1 MPEITPA
8 QKDELACTYAAL
20 ILHDDGAAISA
31 EKIKKITKAAGITV
45 QPFWPNLFERVL
57 KDRNLDDLILN
68 AGGSGSAP
76 VAVAGATSNSASAPA
91 AKESSKPADTKAE
104 PEKKPKDEEPE
115 ESEDEDMGFG
125 LFD

>member
-76 VAVAGATSNSASAPA
+76 VSVASSAPTTSSAPA
-91 AKESSKPADTKAE
+91 AKETAKPTESAPKTSEPKEDSAE
-104 PEKKPKDEEPE
+104 
-115 ESEDEDMGFG
+115 SDEDMGFG